1 MTVTAL
7 QLSKTFLLFLLPLL
21 PLWGQT
27 PATVVHTEANLY
39 QVDSLLY
46 RSEQLVRAD
55 KEVIKRTPIKTIINL
70 RYFTRSKDRKVFL
83 PTDGITLINHPLL
96 TWRIT
101 PKDIAQV
108 LQRIRKAQ
116 QQGAVLIHC
125 YHGADRTGIMVAMYR
140 IIYHGWSIAAAKKEM
155 LQGPYGYHSIW
166 KNLEALF
173 TEKTVREVRE
183 FLK

>member
-1 MTVTAL
+1 MPSVA
-7 QLSKTFLLFLLPLL
+7 SSIKFDMKTILLFLLPLL

-27 PATVVHTEANLY
+27 PATVVHFEANLY

-108 LQRIRKAQ
+108 LQRIRKA
-116 QQGAVLIHC
+116 
-125 YHGADRTGIMVAMYR
+125 
-140 IIYHGWSIAAAKKEM
+140 
-155 LQGPYGYHSIW
+155 
-166 KNLEALF
+166 
-173 TEKTVREVRE
+173 
-183 FLK
+183 

>member
-1 MTVTAL
+1 MR
-7 QLSKTFLLFLLPLL
+7 TFLLLFLLPLL

-27 PATVVHTEANLY
+27 PATVVHSQANLY

-46 RSEQLVRAD
+46 RSEQLVKAD

-125 YHGADRTGIMVAMYR
+125 YMALTVQGLWLLCIALSTTAGVSPRLKKKCSKAPMA
-140 IIYHGWSIAAAKKEM
+140 IIVFGKTWKPYLLKK
-155 LQGPYGYHSIW
+155 Q
-166 KNLEALF
+166 
-173 TEKTVREVRE
+173 
-183 FLK
+183 

>member
-1 MTVTAL
+1 MPSVA
-7 QLSKTFLLFLLPLL
+7 SSIKFDMKTILLFLLPLL

-27 PATVVHTEANLY
+27 PATVVHFEANLY

-70 RYFTRSKDRKVFL
+70 RYFTRSQDRKVCL

-108 LQRIRKAQ
+108 LQRIRKA
-116 QQGAVLIHC
+116 
-125 YHGADRTGIMVAMYR
+125 
-140 IIYHGWSIAAAKKEM
+140 
-155 LQGPYGYHSIW
+155 
-166 KNLEALF
+166 
-173 TEKTVREVRE
+173 
-183 FLK
+183 

>member
-83 PTDGITLINHPLL
+83 LLYAFLPPLG
-96 TWRIT
+96 
-101 PKDIAQV
+101 KG
-108 LQRIRKAQ
+108 RK
-116 QQGAVLIHC
+116 HC
-125 YHGADRTGIMVAMYR
+125 
-140 IIYHGWSIAAAKKEM
+140 
-155 LQGPYGYHSIW
+155 
-166 KNLEALF
+166 
-173 TEKTVREVRE
+173 
-183 FLK
+183 